1 MCRKLY
7 DKLYEITGAKLDF
20 NDKIKPLYCSKNKYL
35 FV

>member
-20 NDKIKPLYCSKNKYL
+20 NDKNQAFI
-35 FV
+35 

>member
-20 NDKIKPLYCSKNKYL
+20 NDKNQA
-35 FV
+35 F

>member
-20 NDKIKPLYCSKNKYL
+20 N
-35 FV
+35 

>member
-20 NDKIKPLYCSKNKYL
+20 NDK
-35 FV
+35 

>member
-20 NDKIKPLYCSKNKYL
+20 NDKNQ
-35 FV
+35 

>member
-20 NDKIKPLYCSKNKYL
+20 NDKN
-35 FV
+35 